1 MMNIKNTYQLFGL
14 AMLAL
19 LVIIGFELFIFSS
32 NDHRTENQTYQD
44 KFNEDYRVYSINL
57 PETLDFCGENVPV
70 TDQDVYERL
79 DRELLVNTYW
89 QSNSLLYHKRANK
102 WFPII
107 EPILKEN
114 GIPDDFKYLALV
126 ESGLMNVVSSAGAVG
141 FWQLLKTT
149 GQQYGLEVNE
159 VIDER
164 YNVVKSTEAA
174 CKYLLEAHD
183 RYGNWTLAAASYNMG
198 MNGVDRQLKRQ
209 DARTYFDLLLNDETS
224 RYVFRILAAKEIHE
238 HPTRYGFH
246 YRLKDLYVPQETYTL
261 KVDTGIQ
268 DLVSFAKTHKVNY
281 KILKI
286 FNPWLRDSFLA
297 NKSGRKYE
305 ILLPKSGYTDFR
317 STEIEIELDTLKPSS
332 DTRQLKER
340 DE

>member
-1 MMNIKNTYQLFGL
+1 MNVKNTYQLFGL
-14 AMLAL
+14 GTLAL

-32 NDHRTENQTYQD
+32 NDLRTENQTYQD
-44 KFNEDYRVYSINL
+44 KFNEDYRVYSINM
-57 PETLDFCGENVPV
+57 PESLDFCGENVPV

-102 WFPII
+102 WFPVI

-174 CKYLLEAHD
+174 CKYLKEAHD

-209 DARTYFDLLLNDETS
+209 DARSYFDLLLNDETS

-238 HPTRYGFH
+238 HPTKYGFH

-261 KVDTGIQ
+261 KVDTAIQ

>member
-1 MMNIKNTYQLFGL
+1 MNIKNTYQLFGL